1 MGERLLRRIPEPTAE
16 RLPLYHRVLAELA
29 RRQARTVS
37 SAELAEAAGVNAA
50 KVRKDLS
57 YLGSYGTRGTGYEVP
72 YLLAAV
78 EKGLGLDRGWPI
90 VIVGVGNLG
99 HALARSEGFNTGG
112 FEVVGLF
119 DTDPAKH
126 GEQVGSLRIRPME
139 ELPAVVAE
147 ARPEIG
153 VIATPASAA
162 QDACDRLV
170 GAGVPAVLNF
180 APVLLSVPAGALV
193 RQVDLRLELQVLA
206 FYRSQAA
213 TAGPVPAP

>member
-16 RLPLYHRVLAELA
+16 RLPLYHRVLADLA
-29 RRQARTVS
+29 RRGARTVS
-37 SAELAEAAGVNAA
+37 SAELAEAVGVNAA

-78 EKGLGLDRGWPI
+78 ERGLGLDRGWPI

-119 DTDPAKH
+119 DADPAKH
-126 GEQVGSLRIRPME
+126 GERVGALEIRPVE
-139 ELPAVVAE
+139 ELPALVAE
-147 ARPEIG
+147 AQPEIG
-153 VIATPASAA
+153 VIATPAGAA

-180 APVLLSVPAGALV
+180 APVLLSVPPGALV

-213 TAGPVPAP
+213 TADLAPAP